1 MSTITLVLIALGVSA
16 DAFAVAIGKGLQL
29 RRFRVGDAMAV
40 ALTFGVFQA
49 VMPLL
54 GWWLGS
60 RLRDYIT
67 QLDHW
72 IAFGLLAVIGG
83 KMIYEAVTG
92 GDDEA
97 ATEGGTPWRE
107 LLVLGLATSIDALAV
122 GISFA
127 FLEVSI
133 VPAVVLIGVVT
144 FAVSLAGFAIGAR
157 AGSRFR
163 GPAEIIGG
171 AILILIGLRILLD
184 HLGVI

>member
-1 MSTITLVLIALGVSA
+1 VSPVTLFLIALGVSA
-16 DAFAVAIGKGLQL
+16 DAFAVALGKGLQM
-29 RRFRVGDAMAV
+29 RKPRPADAV
-40 ALTFGVFQA
+40 ALAVTFGVFQA

-67 QLDHW
+67 EVDHW
-72 IAFGLLAVIGG
+72 LAFGLLTLIGG
-83 KMIYEAVTG
+83 KMIWEALTPG
-92 GDDEA
+92 ETA
-97 ATEGGTPWRE
+97 AQQEGGTPWRE

-127 FLEVSI
+127 FLEVMI
-133 VPAVVLIGVVT
+133 VPAVIAIGVTT
-144 FAVSLAGFAIGAR
+144 FVLSLVGVAIGQR
-157 AGSRFR
+157 AGARFR
-163 GPAEIIGG
+163 GPAEIVGG